1 MDTARCRLRRLKLP
15 QTASCDIR
23 YSIFKMQGIWLLYRM
38 VHIPY
43 GTIDAKVYIDTN
55 YTARAIIFGYPN
67 IEDVYFMVQ
76 AVDKNFN
83 VITTYMS
90 EVYSS
95 IEELQPML
103 DKLIQIT

>member
-1 MDTARCRLRRLKLP
+1 
-15 QTASCDIR
+15 
-23 YSIFKMQGIWLLYRM
+23 M

-43 GTIDAKVYIDTN
+43 ATIDAKVYIDTN

-67 IEDVYFMVQ
+67 IEGVYFMVQ

-90 EVYSS
+90 EVYFS

-103 DKLIQIT
+103 DELIQIT